1 MDQSQVKSDRRNAA
15 HPIRRSSLSR
25 NRTSSLAHSRNCDEN
40 RAITPHGKLA
50 VHRTH
55 WNSAHDVRAGPAA
68 PCGAAAAVLQ
78 CTRLWS
84 EQAAAPGRLACN
96 WQSALV
102 TNLGGR
108 GVRGRSSSNER
119 THEERKWRG
128 RLYKY
133 SRLAKLCA
141 RRLQADPGAGV
152 ALVEVVGGFNQTRGN
167 ASGVSEAAVGVK
179 SGGKIS
185 ARKD

>member
-1 MDQSQVKSDRRNAA
+1 MLRSSPQRKLHA
-15 HPIRRSSLSR
+15 IRRSSLSR

-50 VHRTH
+50 VHSTH

-68 PCGAAAAVLQ
+68 PCGAAAAALQ

-108 GVRGRSSSNER
+108 GVRGRKQQRANTR
-119 THEERKWRG
+119 R
-128 RLYKY
+128 
-133 SRLAKLCA
+133 AKMAGQAVQIFQTREALCA
-141 RRLQADPGAGV
+141 SFAGRPRGGGRPG
-152 ALVEVVGGFNQTRGN
+152 R
-167 ASGVSEAAVGVK
+167 SGWRFQSD
-179 SGGKIS
+179 
-185 ARKD
+185 ARQRQWRE